1 MPPNVPKEDRKKKE
15 IINSVTQVV
24 PQVCGYGFH
33 CLLAEL
39 QNKSRK
45 TPEIRSSLFPQLK
58 YSGVH
63 NQDVSTFMVCHE

>member
-1 MPPNVPKEDRKKKE
+1 MPPNVTKEDRKKKE

-24 PQVCGYGFH
+24 PQLWLWIS
-33 CLLAEL
+33 LLIAEL

-58 YSGVH
+58 YGGMH
-63 NQDVSTFMVCHE
+63 NQDASTFMVCRG